1 MTERY
6 FAIFDD
12 AVRRLKIV
20 CMSEVSPEPDLVIM
34 LSAYRGAATPGK
46 VQIMPSS
53 EPEPMIKRVPLQAAQ
68 HVYLWRSPWSV
79 YVDLAKAWIPIV
91 DSDKRA
97 QIPGEYIYDV
107 NYTFYNPWYSQYMS
121 LRSIMLKEV
130 ERLERT
136 SSPGPRPA
144 PMVTIPSAPPAI
156 PGHKPP
162 RFVAEI
168 IKRDAIATRSC
179 CVISLNEFT
188 EEMKTLVTPCF
199 HLFEASALDEWIRLE
214 RTCAICKAPVSKE
227 ACILL

>member
-34 LSAYRGAATPGK
+34 LSPYTGAATPGK
-46 VQIMPSS
+46 VQIMPSGD
-53 EPEPMIKRVPLQAAQ
+53 PEQMIKRVPLQAAQ

-79 YVDLAKAWIPIV
+79 YLDLAKAWIPIV

-97 QIPGEYIYDV
+97 RIPGEYIYEV
-107 NYTFYNPWYSQYMS
+107 IYTFYNPWYSQYMS
-121 LRSIMLKEV
+121 LRSTMLKEV
-130 ERLERT
+130 ERLERE
-136 SSPGPRPA
+136 SIPVRQP
-144 PMVTIPSAPPAI
+144 VPSAPPAI
-156 PGHKPP
+156 PPHKPP

-168 IKRDAIATRSC
+168 IKRDAIATKSC

-188 EEMKTLVTPCF
+188 EDMKTLVTPCF
-199 HLFEASALDEWIRLE
+199 HIFEAASLGEWIAQKGSCPACKGPVKQE
-214 RTCAICKAPVSKE
+214 TC
-227 ACILL
+227 LLL